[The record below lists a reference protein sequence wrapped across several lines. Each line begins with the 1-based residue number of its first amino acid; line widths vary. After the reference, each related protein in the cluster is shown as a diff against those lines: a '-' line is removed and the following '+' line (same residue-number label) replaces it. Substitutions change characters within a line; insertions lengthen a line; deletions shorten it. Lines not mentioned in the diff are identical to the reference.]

1 MKQKKTAKPKKQK
14 KQERILLVLG
24 FLVVVMILIVVLRG
38 ILGKKQDPAVTSEG
52 LKIIQKE
59 EKADIKEIEAEIER
73 LENGGTKRADSEE
86 AGDGSSSDENGSA
99 GSGANSDGNDL
110 TQEELFAKSV
120 VIGDSITEGLSVYGV
135 LDDSSV
141 SAKVGASLSNS
152 DDLLAAA
159 AAMQPEYVFLA
170 FGSNDLQ
177 MTGGNS
183 EKYQENYEA
192 FLQKVQAQFPNAKIF
207 VNGIFPVTEQAA
219 ASDSNYEQID
229 AFNKVLKKICKQEK
243 LTYIDTSDLP
253 EQDDYAS
260 DGVHMNPA
268 LYKKW
273 AERMTEVAAS

>member
-1 MKQKKTAKPKKQK
+1 MKQKKTAKHKKQK
-14 KQERILLVLG
+14 KQERILIVLG

-38 ILGKKQDPAVTSEG
+38 VLGKKQDPAVTSEG

-59 EKADIKEIEAEIER
+59 EKADITEIETEIER
-73 LENGGTKRADSEE
+73 LENGGTKRADSEDG
-86 AGDGSSSDENGSA
+86 GDGSSESNAENGGSTGSA
-99 GSGANSDGNDL
+99 GNAL

-135 LDDSSV
+135 LDASSV
-141 SAKVGASLSNS
+141 AAKVGASLGNS
-152 DDLLAAA
+152 DDLLATA

-177 MTGGNS
+177 MTGGDS
-183 EKYQENYEA
+183 EKFQKNYEA
-192 FLQKVQAQFPNAKIF
+192 FLQKVQEQFPDAKIF
-207 VNGIFPVTEQAA
+207 VNGIFPVTEQAK
-219 ASDSNYEQID
+219 ASDSNYAQID

-253 EQDDYAS
+253 EQDDYAA

>member
-1 MKQKKTAKPKKQK
+1 MKQKKTAKQKKQK

-59 EKADIKEIEAEIER
+59 EKADIKEIETEIQR
-73 LENGGTKRADSEE
+73 LENGGTKHADS
-86 AGDGSSSDENGSA
+86 
-99 GSGANSDGNDL
+99 
-110 TQEELFAKSV
+110 EELFAKSV

-141 SAKVGASLSNS
+141 SAKAGASLSNS

-177 MTGGNS
+177 MTGGDS
-183 EKYQENYEA
+183 EKFQENYEV
-192 FLQKVQAQFPNAKIF
+192 FLQKVQAQFPDAKIF

-219 ASDSNYEQID
+219 ASDSNYARID

-260 DGVHMNPA
+260 DGVHMNSA

>member
-1 MKQKKTAKPKKQK
+1 MKQKKTAKQKKQK
-14 KQERILLVLG
+14 KQERLLLVLG

-59 EKADIKEIEAEIER
+59 EKADIKEIEAEIEY
-73 LENGGTKRADSEE
+73 LENGGTKRADSGE
-86 AGDGSSSDENGSA
+86 AGDDSNQEKSGSTNPEGNG
-99 GSGANSDGNDL
+99 L
-110 TQEELFAKSV
+110 TQEELFAKGV
-120 VIGDSITEGLSVYGV
+120 VIGDSITEGLSVYGI
-135 LDDSSV
+135 LDASSV
-141 SAKVGASLSNS
+141 AARAGASLSNS

-177 MTGGNS
+177 MTGGDS
-183 EKYQENYEA
+183 EKFQENYEV
-192 FLQKVQAQFPNAKIF
+192 FLQKVQAQFPDAKIF
-207 VNGIFPVTEQAA
+207 VNGIFSVTEQAA
-219 ASDSNYEQID
+219 ASDSNYARID

-260 DGVHMNPA
+260 DGVHMNST

>member
-1 MKQKKTAKPKKQK
+1 MKQKKTAKQKKQK
-14 KQERILLVLG
+14 KQERLLLVLG

-59 EKADIKEIEAEIER
+59 EKADIKEIEAEIEY
-73 LENGGTKRADSEE
+73 LENGGTKRADSGE
-86 AGDGSSSDENGSA
+86 AGDDSNQEKSGSTNPEGNG
-99 GSGANSDGNDL
+99 L
-110 TQEELFAKSV
+110 TQEELFAKGV

-141 SAKVGASLSNS
+141 SAKAGASLSNS

-177 MTGGNS
+177 MTGGDS
-183 EKYQENYEA
+183 EKFQEDYEV
-192 FLQKVQAQFPNAKIF
+192 FLQKVQAQFPDAKIF

-219 ASDSNYEQID
+219 ASDSNYARID

-253 EQDDYAS
+253 EQDDYAA

>member
-1 MKQKKTAKPKKQK
+1 MKQKKTAKQKKQK
-14 KQERILLVLG
+14 KQERLLLVLG

-59 EKADIKEIEAEIER
+59 EKADIKEIEAEIEY
-73 LENGGTKRADSEE
+73 LENGGTKRADSGE
-86 AGDGSSSDENGSA
+86 AGDDSNQEKSESTNPEGNG
-99 GSGANSDGNDL
+99 L
-110 TQEELFAKSV
+110 TQEELFAKGV
-120 VIGDSITEGLSVYGV
+120 VIGDSITEGLSVYGI
-135 LDDSSV
+135 LDASSV
-141 SAKVGASLSNS
+141 AARAGASLSNS

-177 MTGGNS
+177 MTGGDS
-183 EKYQENYEA
+183 EKFQENYEV
-192 FLQKVQAQFPNAKIF
+192 FLQKVQAQFPDAKIF

-219 ASDSNYEQID
+219 ASDSNYARID

-253 EQDDYAS
+253 EQDDYAA